1 MKEYLLTLL
10 KILFMSKE
18 TLNGKDI
25 GNEHYSM
32 KGGHKERSDYW
43 KARRKEGIKDNEW
56 LPVGHY
62 ADGVIFANGNDR
74 KLVCKDGIVLKY
86 KFKEGGKK

>member
-1 MKEYLLTLL
+1 
-10 KILFMSKE
+10 MSKE

-43 KARRKEGIKDNEW
+43 KQVRKDEQEIK
-56 LPVGHY
+56 
-62 ADGVIFANGNDR
+62 R
-74 KLVCKDGIVLKY
+74 
-86 KFKEGGKK
+86 GGKI